1 MRDGELMD
9 TKDPLLPED
18 GIIDKGYIGDH
29 LGSSSS
35 LALQESACT
44 SLHDEGAH
52 PRLEGEAAR
61 QPIHCVRDGKDW
73 KMTMEILKTAEL
85 ANDIEV

>member
-1 MRDGELMD
+1 MRDGVLMD
-9 TKDPLLPED
+9 TKDSLLPED

-44 SLHDEGAH
+44 SLMKGHTHGWRA
-52 PRLEGEAAR
+52 RLQGSPYTVFEM
-61 QPIHCVRDGKDW
+61 GKIG
-73 KMTMEILKTAEL
+73 K
-85 ANDIEV
+85 